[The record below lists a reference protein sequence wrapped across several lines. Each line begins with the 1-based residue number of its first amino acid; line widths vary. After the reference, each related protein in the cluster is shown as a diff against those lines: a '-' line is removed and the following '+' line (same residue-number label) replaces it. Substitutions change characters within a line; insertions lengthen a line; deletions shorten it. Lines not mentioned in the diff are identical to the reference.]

1 MRDIIAIIF
10 ISLGLCATT
19 LGQDRDYL
27 FSLKSAEGH
36 GGETSWM
43 MKKASEVDIPAEILS
58 KNGADLEGWMP
69 AIVPGTVLNSLVH
82 NKVYPEP
89 YFGLN
94 NKITSGLIPDIS
106 TAGRD
111 FYTYWF
117 RAGFDGIPVGKDERI
132 WMQVDGVNYRA
143 EFWMNGK
150 MS

>member
-1 MRDIIAIIF
+1 MD
-10 ISLGLCATT
+10 
-19 LGQDRDYL
+19 DE
-27 FSLKSAEGH
+27 KV
-36 GGETSWM
+36 
-43 MKKASEVDIPAEILS
+43 SEVDIPAGILS
-58 KNGADLEGWMP
+58 KNEADLEGWMP

-117 RAGFDGIPVGKDERI
+117 RAGFDGIPVGKLT
-132 WMQVDGVNYRA
+132 
-143 EFWMNGK
+143 
-150 MS
+150 